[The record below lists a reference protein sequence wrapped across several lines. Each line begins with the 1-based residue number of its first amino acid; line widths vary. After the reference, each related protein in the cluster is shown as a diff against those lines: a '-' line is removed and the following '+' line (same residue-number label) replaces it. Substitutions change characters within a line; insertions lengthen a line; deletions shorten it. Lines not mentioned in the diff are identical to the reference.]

1 MKIAKFLGNKQ
12 VDFVDVAEPQ
22 IEKSKDVK
30 IAIKY
35 CGICG
40 SDIGAYA
47 YPPLVVP
54 TTLGKG
60 EAPYAQ
66 GHEFTGVV
74 VEVGDDVSKIKV
86 GDRVTAEPLIYC
98 GECEECR
105 SGHYNVCEQITCL
118 GYAADGAFAQYIV
131 IDEQNVHILPD
142 NIDFKVGTLIEP
154 TGVAYGAVVDS
165 GLKFQDSCVIFGAG
179 TIGIMAMQTANI
191 MGAKMT
197 IVVDVIEE
205 RLALARQMGAT
216 YTINASK
223 EDTVNRVKE
232 LTGRGA
238 DVIIEAAGS
247 QQTFTNA
254 INCAKTHGIIQVVA
268 MYHQPIVIE
277 NQVAFMGHD
286 LTLKMSSA
294 AYNGRF
300 DDILRL
306 ISEGKL
312 TPQKLISKEIM
323 LDHLVDEGIEEL
335 MKNKKLY
342 KVLVKCSE

>member
-1 MKIAKFLGNKQ
+1 MKIVKFLGNEE
-12 VDFVDVAEPQ
+12 VDFVDVNEPM
-22 IEKSKDVK
+22 IEKGNDVK
-30 IAIKY
+30 IAIQY

-40 SDIGAYA
+40 SDLGAYA

-54 TTLGKG
+54 SRLSKG
-60 EAPYAQ
+60 EPPYAQ

-74 VEVGDDVSKIKV
+74 VEVGQNVTRFQV
-86 GDRVTAEPLIYC
+86 GDRVTAEPLMYC

-105 SGHYNVCEQITCL
+105 SGHYNVCEEITCL

-131 IDEQNVHILPD
+131 MDERNVHRLPE

-154 TGVAYGAVVDS
+154 TGVGYGAVVDS

-179 TIGIMAMQTANI
+179 TIGLMAMQTANI

-205 RLALARQMGAT
+205 RLALAKEMGAT
-216 YTINASK
+216 YTINAMK
-223 EDTVNRVKE
+223 ENSVERIKE
-232 LTGRGA
+232 LTKRGA
-238 DVIIEAAGS
+238 DVVIEAAGT
-247 QQTFTNA
+247 QQTFNNA
-254 INCAKTHGIIQVVA
+254 IDCAKTHGIIQVVA
-268 MYHQPIVIE
+268 MYHKPLVIE
-277 NQVAFMGHD
+277 NQVTFMGHD

-294 AYNGRF
+294 AYNNRF

-312 TPQKLISKEIM
+312 TPQKLISKEIE
-323 LDHLVDEGIEEL
+323 LEHLVDEGIKVL
-335 MKNKKLY
+335 MKDKTLY
-342 KVLVKCSE
+342 KVLVKCSK